1 MTLEQDHNKHQRPF
15 RIRKSLRELVHKPR
29 ASKSSNNSAL
39 SLPPLPYHD
48 HKCEEYAYD
57 VLFECQRG
65 SLAVGYSSKTLLQF
79 DPNPWCDA
87 DMRFTPMNIENYQ
100 LPDPTWQWV
109 SKDWMIDMTE
119 DVDEAGWQYALK
131 FHGAVWHGNYKHFR
145 SFVRRRRWIRLRH
158 RPLNN
163 QQLLQQQSQE
173 PLLLNMSDSTPTSS
187 LSSAAADVPY
197 SDTDIIEKLQKCR
210 LDRERLAV
218 LNGAIKS
225 TLPGLEDQLLEK
237 AIDYMDMLEYDDSKC
252 KFLAQ
257 LLQKKYDSGQGRI
270 HLTEREKK
278 AVQSLRFY
286 YDIQSILNNIDP
298 DVVKR

>member
-1 MTLEQDHNKHQRPF
+1 MTLDKHARPF

-29 ASKSSNNSAL
+29 ISKSSSNPCI
-39 SLPPLPYHD
+39 SLPPFPDHD
-48 HKCEEYAYD
+48 RKCQEYAYD
-57 VLFECQRG
+57 VLYECQRG

-158 RPLNN
+158 RLLNN
-163 QQLLQQQSQE
+163 RQLQQQQQQQQQQKEQQLS
-173 PLLLNMSDSTPTSS
+173 LLVDLNDPAPSASIASSDK
-187 LSSAAADVPY
+187 DFV
-197 SDTDIIEKLQKCR
+197 EKLRKCR
-210 LDRERLAV
+210 LDRERLA
-218 LNGAIKS
+218 LLSGAIKS

-237 AIDYMDMLEYDDSKC
+237 AVDYMDTFDYDDSKF
-252 KFLAQ
+252 KFLSQ
-257 LLQKKYDSGQGRI
+257 LLQRKYDSNQEII
-270 HLTEREKK
+270 HLTDTEKQ

-286 YDIQSILNNIDP
+286 SDIQSILNSIDP
-298 DVVKR
+298 DVA

>member
-1 MTLEQDHNKHQRPF
+1 
-15 RIRKSLRELVHKPR
+15 
-29 ASKSSNNSAL
+29 
-39 SLPPLPYHD
+39 
-48 HKCEEYAYD
+48 
-57 VLFECQRG
+57 
-65 SLAVGYSSKTLLQF
+65 
-79 DPNPWCDA
+79 
-87 DMRFTPMNIENYQ
+87 MRFTPMNIENYQ

-173 PLLLNMSDSTPTSS
+173 PLLLDLSESTPTSS
-187 LSSAAADVPY
+187 SSEAAAQVPY
-197 SDTDIIEKLQKCR
+197 SDKDIIEKLQKCR

-225 TLPGLEDQLLEK
+225 TLPGLEDQLLDK
-237 AIDYMDMLEYDDSKC
+237 AIDYMDMFDYDDSKY
-252 KFLAQ
+252 KFLTQ
-257 LLQKKYDSGQGRI
+257 LLQKKYDSEQQKI
-270 HLTEREKK
+270 HLTEREKT

-286 YDIQSILNNIDP
+286 YDIQSILNSIDP
-298 DVVKR
+298 DVVTR